1 MRFAQLNVRKGIPLF
16 LILYSMVVH
25 GQTNLAGSASAS
37 ADTSHVDYPALA
49 AIDGDT
55 VDGGGWGVFAIDSAD
70 QSGINI
76 APGATATADE
86 SSENGPPS
94 GAIDGDTADW
104 TGWSVTSTFEHAPHW
119 MELSWESAQ
128 SVNKVVLY
136 TTSAGDGAYTL
147 RGYRI
152 QYWDGADYQDL
163 DTITGNREARITSTF
178 PSTVTTKIRI
188 YCEEPDSASLWY
200 RISELE
206 VYTDVKIEPHWLELS
221 WAAPKTINKAVL
233 FTHSQEDGAYAL
245 RGYDIQYW
253 DGTAWQT
260 AATVSGNTE
269 TKVSTSFPSVNT
281 SKIRIYCKEPDVASR
296 WYRINELE
304 IYFEAPEPV
313 EIPSHWLELS
323 WESAQTMNRI
333 VLYTNSAKTGAFA
346 LRAYDIQYQVD
357 SEWQSLAAVTDNTE
371 AEVSTTFEE
380 VTTTKIRIICTEPDQ
395 ASKWYRINEVE
406 VYNDSQTA
414 IEELAES
421 EKDALYVYMDPYTRE
436 TVIAAP
442 EEIDQI
448 QVYSMSGILVHS
460 RLNPVGTNRYR
471 IAPDTLPP
479 GAYVVVVNRINSKQ
493 FMIK

>member
-1 MRFAQLNVRKGIPLF
+1 M
-16 LILYSMVVH
+16 
-25 GQTNLAGSASAS
+25 
-37 ADTSHVDYPALA
+37 
-49 AIDGDT
+49 
-55 VDGGGWGVFAIDSAD
+55 
-70 QSGINI
+70 
-76 APGATATADE
+76 
-86 SSENGPPS
+86 
-94 GAIDGDTADW
+94 
-104 TGWSVTSTFEHAPHW
+104 
-119 MELSWESAQ
+119 
-128 SVNKVVLY
+128 
-136 TTSAGDGAYTL
+136 
-147 RGYRI
+147 
-152 QYWDGADYQDL
+152 
-163 DTITGNREARITSTF
+163 
-178 PSTVTTKIRI
+178 
-188 YCEEPDSASLWY
+188 
-200 RISELE
+200 
-206 VYTDVKIEPHWLELS
+206 
-221 WAAPKTINKAVL
+221 
-233 FTHSQEDGAYAL
+233 AYAL

-260 AATVSGNTE
+260 AATVSGNNE

-442 EEIDQI
+442 EEIDKI

>member
-1 MRFAQLNVRKGIPLF
+1 M
-16 LILYSMVVH
+16 
-25 GQTNLAGSASAS
+25 
-37 ADTSHVDYPALA
+37 
-49 AIDGDT
+49 
-55 VDGGGWGVFAIDSAD
+55 
-70 QSGINI
+70 
-76 APGATATADE
+76 
-86 SSENGPPS
+86 
-94 GAIDGDTADW
+94 
-104 TGWSVTSTFEHAPHW
+104 
-119 MELSWESAQ
+119 
-128 SVNKVVLY
+128 
-136 TTSAGDGAYTL
+136 
-147 RGYRI
+147 
-152 QYWDGADYQDL
+152 
-163 DTITGNREARITSTF
+163 
-178 PSTVTTKIRI
+178 
-188 YCEEPDSASLWY
+188 
-200 RISELE
+200 
-206 VYTDVKIEPHWLELS
+206 
-221 WAAPKTINKAVL
+221 
-233 FTHSQEDGAYAL
+233 
-245 RGYDIQYW
+245 
-253 DGTAWQT
+253 
-260 AATVSGNTE
+260 
-269 TKVSTSFPSVNT
+269 
-281 SKIRIYCKEPDVASR
+281 ASR